1 VNSGAKKTIS
11 PRSFTKATPPPAASA
26 AALDPLIGASR
37 LVPPAAL
44 PGAEPPASH
53 LTYTQCANASVAAH
67 GLITSHTSSPPGG
80 QLGAQQALKRGL
92 VGCSF
97 VAQADS
103 TSKSLWTQ
111 HANIQQLEVK
121 SSTKPRVDDLLYP
134 LLKFKLG
141 PPARWL
147 TNFYGIRAA
156 ISTTLLKWQDGRK
169 RPHRRQRVSKLSTI
183 PRVDNVPSLSAV
195 SAATIFSHTPR
206 QYIQSEGGSN
216 CRDGEG
222 DCWNGPPYPPSWGA
236 VPGRVL

>member
-1 VNSGAKKTIS
+1 MRKRKRGGSSASSRRTPRRPQGGNSARNR
-11 PRSFTKATPPPAASA
+11 P
-26 AALDPLIGASR
+26 
-37 LVPPAAL
+37 
-44 PGAEPPASH
+44 
-53 LTYTQCANASVAAH
+53 
-67 GLITSHTSSPPGG
+67 
-80 QLGAQQALKRGL
+80 LKRGL
-92 VGCSF
+92 GRVLLRRTSRL
-97 VAQADS
+97 A
-103 TSKSLWTQ
+103 SKSLWTQ

-183 PRVDNVPSLSAV
+183 PRVDNLPSLSAV
-195 SAATIFSHTPR
+195 SAATIISHTPR